1 LEDAIENFMNE
12 KVTIKF
18 SQSAFKHNFTKEDI
32 LKAFINVVYD
42 DILDEFENKHLLIG
56 FDGKGRLLEI
66 SYNNI
71 SDDTIRVFHA
81 MKCRNS
87 FVNLVKK

>member
-1 LEDAIENFMNE
+1 MNN
-12 KVTIKF
+12 KVSVTVKF
-18 SQSAFKHNFTKEDI
+18 SHSAFKHDITKEDI
-32 LKAFINVVYD
+32 LKVFFNVVYD

-66 SYNNI
+66 VYNVIGN
-71 SDDTIRVFHA
+71 DAVCVFHA

-87 FVNLVKK
+87 FIYLVKK